1 VDIRNLPALCGDHI
15 RRLGQIYR
23 SNLPEPDKE
32 RAFEVGLRDAADCV
46 SCKTRRY
53 SATSGPLRMKVKICV
68 VGDKS
73 AEKAAIL
80 SPFVQPNFD
89 DRYIQTL
96 GTQVSKKELVLLNPA
111 SGEIHVDMTVWNIL
125 GHRGFRELL
134 KEAYFYAARGVLC
147 VCDGTRSDGLG
158 GIDDWVP
165 SIFDVTGRIPV
176 TILVRTPMRRR
187 RWQRRRK
194 PTMHHT
200 SLHRQRPMRT
210 SKGRCTCWRKESW
223 RTDFDR
229 RGTGRDEPSR
239 PAGIVWFSRT
249 RGSAHLLSA

>member
-176 TILVRTPMRRR
+176 TILVNTKGEPAK
-187 RWQRRRK
+187 QVIEEAAVAAK
-194 PTMHHT
+194 AKAYDASYFFT
-200 SLHRQRPMRT
+200 STKTHENVERALHMLAEGVVANRFRQ
-210 SKGRCTCWRKESW
+210 
-223 RTDFDR
+223 
-229 RGTGRDEPSR
+229 TGD
-239 PAGIVWFSRT
+239 GQ
-249 RGSAHLLSA
+249 G